1 MRLADD
7 PAKEDYSLRY
17 TPSEFRQWRP
27 WQVFLTAIGSL
38 AAMAGYA
45 LAGSFALGFGFPNAL
60 GGFVLSGALV
70 FLTALPI
77 AYEIADKNI
86 DIDLLTRGAGFGYLG
101 STITSLVYATF
112 TLIYLAFEGAIM
124 AQAVTALTHIP
135 IRISYVIVSLAII
148 PLVIYGM
155 KFTAKFQAWTQ
166 PLWLALLFT
175 GIIAVLVSPGSIHN
189 ISSLHPA
196 VAGGGGLTLIGVF
209 AVAAAQMSGAA
220 QSGEQGDYLRFM
232 PDRTAEN
239 KRSWWASVVFG
250 GPGMIFI
257 FIFAFLAGLLLSA
270 YALPRVGAANA
281 DQPVMMFDEA
291 FARIFGH
298 NEWALVVAVALVV
311 LSQLKINIM
320 NAYSGSL
327 SWSNFFSRLLHR
339 HPGRVV
345 WLFLQVA
352 LGLLIMEANVFA
364 QMDTVL
370 AVYSNLAIA
379 WIGCIV
385 SDLVFNKRLLKLS
398 PPLIEFRRAHLYNF
412 NPVGFGSMLVATAV
426 SFTAYFGAFGPD
438 AKSLSAFIALGIAIV
453 LPPIVAWA
461 TKGKYY
467 IARDSGLAADET
479 RLKCAKCE
487 EEFPQLDMALCPFHE
502 GAICSLCCSTDGA
515 CHDMCKSGDGVEI
528 ARSVRVELGI
538 PATRMPADALKVEGE
553 SA

>member
-27 WQVFLTAIGSL
+27 RQVWITAIGSL
-38 AAMAGYA
+38 AAMAGYS
-45 LAGSFALGFGFPNAL
+45 LAGSFALGFGFPNAI
-60 GGFVLSGALV
+60 GGFLV
-70 FLTALPI
+70 SCVITVIIGIPI
-77 AYEIADKNI
+77 AYHISDKNI

-101 STITSLVYATF
+101 STLTSLVYATF
-112 TLIYLAFEGAIM
+112 TLIYLAFEGSIM
-124 AQAVTALTHIP
+124 AQAVTALTHAP
-135 IRISYVIVSLAII
+135 IRISYVIVSVAII

-155 KFTAKFQAWTQ
+155 KFTSKFQAWSQ
-166 PLWLALLFT
+166 PLWMALLFA
-175 GIIAVLVSPGSIHN
+175 GIIAVLVAPGSFHDVAQ
-189 ISSLHPA
+189 LHPE
-196 VAGGGGLTLIGVF
+196 GGATGLTVIGLF
-209 AVAAAQMSGAA
+209 AVAAAQLSGAA
-220 QSGEQGDYLRFM
+220 QSGEQGDYMRFM
-232 PDRTAEN
+232 PDRTPEN
-239 KRSWWASVVFG
+239 RRSWWFSVFFG
-250 GPGMIFI
+250 GAGFPLIFV
-257 FIFAFLAGLLLSA
+257 FAFLAGLLLTG
-270 YALPRVGAANA
+270 YALPRVGSANA

-291 FARIFGH
+291 FSRIFGH
-298 NEWALVVAVALVV
+298 NEFALVVAVILVV
-311 LSQLKINIM
+311 LSQVKINIM

-327 SWSNFFSRLLHR
+327 SWSNFFSRILHR

-352 LGLLIMEANVFA
+352 LGLAIMEAGLFA
-364 QMDTVL
+364 VMDSVL

-379 WIGCIV
+379 WVGCIF
-385 SDLVFNKRLLKLS
+385 SDLVINKKLLKLS
-398 PPLIEFRRAHLYNF
+398 PPLVEFRRAHLYNF

-438 AKSLSAFIALGIAIV
+438 AKSLSAFISLGIAIV

-479 RLKCAKCE
+479 RLKCVKCE
-487 EEFPQLDMALCPFHE
+487 EDFPQLDMALCPFHE

-515 CHDMCKSGDGVEI
+515 CHDTCKSGDGVEI
-528 ARSVRVELGI
+528 ARAVRVNLGI
-538 PATRMPADALKVEGE
+538 PATRLPAGALEVEGE